1 MKMTAKKTRVIRNS
15 VIFLLVC
22 ALASLILSAVLFKTN
37 PDRTGA
43 SASVEFTFKGAAD
56 GLGPNGLPFNMS
68 GINTDEVIQKALETA
83 GLSEKYTVEQI
94 RDNLIVSGVY
104 PENIIEQMT
113 KYDSILNGNNNE
125 QVKALDYHPTLYT
138 VSLYNDFDTSIPEQQ
153 LKNLLSEILSGFR
166 AWFNQVYSVSMTAS
180 ETLSDI
186 SAFDYTHQLTLIR
199 ESASQQ
205 QRFAQEMAQKEPAF
219 RTEEAC
225 GQLEKGSGF
234 DDVVALYTSL
244 LDNDV
249 SRAEAMVSLYAL
261 SKDREQLKAMIEN
274 RIRSL
279 NNELKEQTEELS
291 QLERLV
297 SDYVKDD
304 ILYVSTSG
312 ALQKVGSTASQTY
325 DALVTR
331 RTELTEEIS
340 QTKTE
345 ILRYEQQLAD
355 FSAKATQ
362 KQETVEAAAE
372 TTETAET
379 AATETAATETKDTEE
394 TKPLTEEEYKAYLE
408 LIEKRIA
415 SIQEKLSAASADF
428 TAMLEA
434 YNRKSLDEKAVSV
447 STVSYST
454 PKYFSGAFFK
464 RVLKTAGPIC
474 ALGLMACLV
483 YVIIVQAKS
492 GKETGRR

>member
-56 GLGPNGLPFNMS
+56 GLGPNGSPFNMS
-68 GINTDEVIQKALETA
+68 GIHTDEVIQKALETA

-166 AWFNQVYSVSMTAS
+166 SWFNQVYSVSMTAS
-180 ETLSDI
+180 EPLSDI

-234 DDVVALYTSL
+234 DDAVALYTSL

-261 SKDREQLKAMIEN
+261 SKDREQLKAVIEN

-291 QLERLV
+291 QLEKLV

-304 ILYVSTSG
+304 ILYVGIS
-312 ALQKVGSTASQTY
+312 AVVAIIVGIVLNLLLFNRLTGTVVGVNDYLFEIVLFGIVCMAFTVASSLLLARQWDYQRYVY
-325 DALVTR
+325 DRQAYKKKSIFDFIR
-331 RTELTEEIS
+331 KYWI
-340 QTKTE
+340 E
-345 ILRYEQQLAD
+345 ILLTGGIVYLNVANLMKVFRAVSEIDRYYDMTVLAGGPVT
-355 FSAKATQ
+355 A
-362 KQETVEAAAE
+362 VVVNIIAAAY
-372 TTETAET
+372 TLFMTI
-379 AATETAATETKDTEE
+379 
-394 TKPLTEEEYKAYLE
+394 
-408 LIEKRIA
+408 LIFIEIAGHYRDINSKEKKI
-415 SIQEKLSAASADF
+415 SK
-428 TAMLEA
+428 
-434 YNRKSLDEKAVSV
+434 KK
-447 STVSYST
+447 
-454 PKYFSGAFFK
+454 
-464 RVLKTAGPIC
+464 
-474 ALGLMACLV
+474 
-483 YVIIVQAKS
+483 
-492 GKETGRR
+492 

>member
-56 GLGPNGLPFNMS
+56 GLGPNGSPFNMS
-68 GINTDEVIQKALETA
+68 GIHTDEVIQKALETA

-94 RDNLIVSGVY
+94 RDNLTVSGVY

-166 AWFNQVYSVSMTAS
+166 TWFNRVYSVSMTAS
-180 ETLSDI
+180 EPLSDI

-225 GQLEKGSGF
+225 GQLEKNSGF
-234 DDVVALYTSL
+234 DDAVALYTSL

-261 SKDREQLKAMIEN
+261 SKDREQLKAVIEN

-291 QLERLV
+291 QLEKLV

-355 FSAKATQ
+355 FSAKTIS
-362 KQETVEAAAE
+362 KQENVEAAAE
-372 TTETAET
+372 TTVAAET
-379 AATETAATETKDTEE
+379 AATETAAAETKDTEE

-434 YNRKSLDEKAVSV
+434 YNRKNLDEKAVSV
-447 STVSYST
+447 STVSYNT

-474 ALGLMACLV
+474 ALGLMVCLV
-483 YVIIVQAKS
+483 YIIVVQKKS
-492 GKETGRR
+492 ER

>member
-37 PDRTGA
+37 PDRTSA

-56 GLGPNGLPFNMS
+56 GLGPNGSPLNMS
-68 GINTDEVIQKALETA
+68 GIHTDEVIQKALEAA
-83 GLSEKYTVEQI
+83 GLSGKYTVEQI
-94 RDNLIVSGVY
+94 RDNLTVSGVY

-113 KYDSILNGNNNE
+113 KYESILKGSNNE

-153 LKNLLSEILSGFR
+153 LKDLLSEILSGFR
-166 AWFNQVYSVSMTAS
+166 AWFNQVYSVRMTAS
-180 ETLSDI
+180 ETFSDLTV
-186 SAFDYTHQLTLIR
+186 FDYTHQLTLIR
-199 ESASQQ
+199 ESVARQ

-219 RTEEAC
+219 RTGEAC

-234 DDVVALYTSL
+234 IDAAARYTSL

-261 SKDREQLKAMIEN
+261 SKDGEQLKTMIEN
-274 RIRSL
+274 KIRSL
-279 NNELKEQTEELS
+279 NNELKEQAEELS
-291 QLERLV
+291 QLEKLV

-312 ALQKVGSTASQTY
+312 ALQKVDSNASQTY
-325 DALVTR
+325 DTLITR

-340 QTKTE
+340 QTKAE

-355 FSAKATQ
+355 FSAKATT
-362 KQETVEAAAE
+362 KQANVEAAAE

-379 AATETAATETKDTEE
+379 VVTAEAKETGETN
-394 TKPLTEEEYKAYLE
+394 PLTEEEYKAYLE
-408 LIEKRIA
+408 QIEKRIA

-434 YNRKSLDEKAVSV
+434 YNSKNLDEKAVSV
-447 STVSYST
+447 SAVRYNT
-454 PKYFSGAFFK
+454 PKYLSGAFIK

-483 YVIIVQAKS
+483 YIIVVQKKS
-492 GKETGRR
+492 ER

>member
-56 GLGPNGLPFNMS
+56 GLGPNGSPFNMS

-166 AWFNQVYSVSMTAS
+166 SWFNQVYSVSMTDS
-180 ETLSDI
+180 GTLSDF
-186 SAFDYTHQLTLIR
+186 SAFDYTHQLTMIR

-225 GQLEKGSGF
+225 GQLEKNSGF
-234 DDVVALYTSL
+234 DDAVALYTSL

-261 SKDREQLKAMIEN
+261 SKDREQLKAVIEN
-274 RIRSL
+274 QIRSL

-291 QLERLV
+291 QLEKLV

-362 KQETVEAAAE
+362 KQETVEAAK

-379 AATETAATETKDTEE
+379 ATIETAVEEAKEAKE

-428 TAMLEA
+428 NAMLEA
-434 YNRKSLDEKAVSV
+434 YNRKNLDEKAVSFTEV
-447 STVSYST
+447 KYDT

-492 GKETGRR
+492 GKENGRR

>member
-94 RDNLIVSGVY
+94 RDNLTVSGVY

-166 AWFNQVYSVSMTAS
+166 SWFNQVYSVSMTAS
-180 ETLSDI
+180 EPLSDI

-234 DDVVALYTSL
+234 DDAVALYTSL

-261 SKDREQLKAMIEN
+261 SKDREQLKAVIEN

-291 QLERLV
+291 QLEKLV

-379 AATETAATETKDTEE
+379 TTETVAT
-394 TKPLTEEEYKAYLE
+394 
-408 LIEKRIA
+408 
-415 SIQEKLSAASADF
+415 
-428 TAMLEA
+428 
-434 YNRKSLDEKAVSV
+434 
-447 STVSYST
+447 
-454 PKYFSGAFFK
+454 
-464 RVLKTAGPIC
+464 
-474 ALGLMACLV
+474 
-483 YVIIVQAKS
+483 
-492 GKETGRR
+492 

>member
-138 VSLYNDFDTSIPEQQ
+138 VSLFNDFDTSIPEQQ

-166 AWFNQVYSVSMTAS
+166 SWFNQVYSVSMTAS
-180 ETLSDI
+180 EPLSDI

-234 DDVVALYTSL
+234 DDAVALYTSL

-261 SKDREQLKAMIEN
+261 SKDGEQLKAIFEN
-274 RIRSL
+274 RIRTL
-279 NNELKEQTEELS
+279 NNELKEQTEEFS
-291 QLERLV
+291 QLEKLV

-372 TTETAET
+372 TAT
-379 AATETAATETKDTEE
+379 TETAAAGAKETGETKL
-394 TKPLTEEEYKAYLE
+394 LTEEEYKAYLE

-434 YNRKSLDEKAVSV
+434 YNRKNLDEKAVSV
-447 STVSYST
+447 SAVEYNT

-474 ALGLMACLV
+474 ALGLMVCLV

-492 GKETGRR
+492 NKGTGRK